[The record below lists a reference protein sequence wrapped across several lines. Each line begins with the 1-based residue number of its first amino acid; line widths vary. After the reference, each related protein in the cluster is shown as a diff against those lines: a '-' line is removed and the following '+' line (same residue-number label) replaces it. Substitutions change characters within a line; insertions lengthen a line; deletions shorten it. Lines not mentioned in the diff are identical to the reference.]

1 MRPTSL
7 AISLVMPGNTRH
19 TDMPRQPNKQSMSMT
34 YLAWS
39 EINAIHT
46 STVDHALDH
55 LLIILAIVVSLA
67 PQLSKHNEKDM
78 RNDDYAAHD
87 SFK

>member
-1 MRPTSL
+1 
-7 AISLVMPGNTRH
+7 
-19 TDMPRQPNKQSMSMT
+19 MT

-39 EINAIHT
+39 EIATHT

-78 RNDDYAAHD
+78 KNDDYEAHD
-87 SFK
+87 FSE